1 MNSLI
6 NTKDALAVRREV
18 QNAYHGMYPTGAADF
33 VSAAFDRVIDCFL
46 GKYRDYQPIDALY
59 HDLEHTLQGTLC
71 LVRLLCGRTAA
82 GVEPRLP
89 KRLFELGLM
98 SILLHD
104 TGYLK
109 RNRDVGGTGA
119 KYTYVHVGR
128 SAEFAKGLLSEM
140 GFSPAEISSVQNMI
154 HCTGVKLQIASIPF
168 RSDLEREIGQCVG
181 AADLLGQM
189 AAEDYPSK
197 LSILF
202 LEFAEAARRD
212 PDNAADH
219 VLFTNAEE
227 LIRNT
232 PAFWEKF
239 VKPKLENELGGAH
252 RHLMGPNGRN
262 DYIDRIERNIDRI
275 RRQIAVMPERR
286 LQAA

>member
-6 NTKDALAVRREV
+6 NTKDPLTVRREAE
-18 QNAYHGMYPTGAADF
+18 QAYLAWYPGGDPEF
-33 VSAAFDRVIDCFL
+33 VPQAFDRVIDCFL

-82 GVEPRLP
+82 GVEPRLTQ
-89 KRLFELGLM
+89 RMFELGLL

-109 RNRDVGGTGA
+109 RNNDVGGTGA

-128 SAEFAKGLLSEM
+128 SAEFAKGLLTEM

-154 HCTGVKLQIASIPF
+154 HCTGVKLKIGSIPF
-168 RSDLEREIGQCVG
+168 QSRLEREIGQCVG
-181 AADLLGQM
+181 TADLLGQM

-212 PDNAADH
+212 PGNAGAH
-219 VLFTNAEE
+219 VAFANAEE

-232 PAFWEKF
+232 PAFWENF
-239 VKPKLENELGGAH
+239 VKPKLDNELGGAH
-252 RHLMGPNGRN
+252 RHLIGPDRRN
-262 DYIDRIERNIDRI
+262 QYFDRIERNIDRI